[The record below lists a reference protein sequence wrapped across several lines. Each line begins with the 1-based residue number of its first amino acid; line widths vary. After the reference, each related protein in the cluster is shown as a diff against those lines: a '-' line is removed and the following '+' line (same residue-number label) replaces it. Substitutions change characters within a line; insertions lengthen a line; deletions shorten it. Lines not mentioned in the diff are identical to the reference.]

1 MRDFLLRRAS
11 SRDNRTLMIGVPLFV
26 ILTDQISKLLIL
38 QRFQRGE
45 ILPVVP
51 GFFNLT
57 LTFNEGAAFGLWSQ
71 LPSGWRECALG
82 LSIAVAIG
90 VIITFL
96 KSSAYQS
103 IIAKIS
109 LYSILGG
116 ALGNVID
123 RLRLGAVVDF
133 LDVYLDRNY
142 VGSSIVNFVERLMG
156 NAHWPAFNI
165 ADTAISLGVLALVFL
180 PPLPETKESPEASS

>member
-11 SRDNRTLMIGVPLFV
+11 SRDNRALMVGVPLFV

-38 QRFQRGE
+38 QNFQRGE
-45 ILPVVP
+45 LLPVIP

-57 LTFNEGAAFGLWSQ
+57 LTFNEGAAFGLWSK
-71 LPSGWRECALG
+71 LPPGWRECALG
-82 LSIAVAIG
+82 VSIAIAIF

-96 KSSAYQS
+96 KSPAYQS

-109 LYSILGG
+109 LFSILGG
-116 ALGNVID
+116 AIGNVLD
-123 RLRLGAVVDF
+123 RFRVGAVVDF
-133 LDVYLDRNY
+133 LDFYLDRAY
-142 VGSSIVNFVERLMG
+142 VGSSLVDLAERVLG
-156 NAHWPAFNI
+156 SPHWPAFNI

-180 PPLPETKESPEASS
+180 PQLPDEEESTKKIS

>member
-11 SRDNRTLMIGVPLFV
+11 SRENLTLMVGVPLFV

-38 QRFQRGE
+38 QSFQRGE
-45 ILPVVP
+45 ILPVIP

-57 LTFNEGAAFGLWSQ
+57 LTFNEGAAFGLWSK
-71 LPSGWRECALG
+71 LPPGWRECALG
-82 LSIAVAIG
+82 ISIAIAIA
-90 VIITFL
+90 VIIAFL
-96 KSSAYQS
+96 KSPAYQS

-123 RLRLGAVVDF
+123 RFRVGAVVDF
-133 LDVYLDRNY
+133 LDVYLERGY
-142 VGSSIVNFVERLMG
+142 VPSSMVSLVERILG
-156 NAHWPAFNI
+156 SAHWPAFNI
-165 ADTAISLGVLALVFL
+165 ADTAISLGVIALVFL
-180 PPLPETKESPEASS
+180 PPLPETTESPEPLA